1 MNKKTFLKN
10 FSYTLT
16 SNLIALFISALV
28 TFIVPKSISVE
39 NYGYFQL
46 YLFYATYVG
55 LVHFG
60 WMDGLFLRYG
70 GAYYDDLD
78 KELFK
83 GELKLFALVEGV
95 ISITLCALAVCFGKN
110 INSIFILG
118 ITALSIVLINI
129 RVYFMDILQ
138 CTGRIKEY
146 SVLSVVGRIFYILMI
161 VVLLIVGYKGYHLL
175 VIADVLGRLVSTLY
189 GAVKCWDIVNAKS
202 CDRQLAIDESR
213 ENIKVGSKLLLSA
226 LASSFIIGIV
236 RIGINSAWDVSTF
249 GKVSLT
255 LSISNLLMVFIRA
268 VALVLFPTLR
278 RVEKDKLDHVYGTM
292 RISLMIPM
300 LGMLIFYYPIRVIVS
315 NWLPQYAESL
325 KYMALLFP
333 MCIFESKM
341 SMLVETYMKV
351 LRKERSLMFVNIG
364 TLLLSLAMTGITC
377 FLLHNLDLAVLSI
390 VILLAFKCVIA
401 ELSLKT
407 TVKQDLIQDILMELG
422 LTVCFILASWYVGGI
437 TSTVTYAIIYLIYL
451 FLKREEIVSL
461 LNSLRKRVN

>member
-1 MNKKTFLKN
+1 MNITKFLKN
-10 FSYTLT
+10 FSYTLA
-16 SNLIALFISALV
+16 SNLIALLISTLV
-28 TFIVPKSISVE
+28 TFIVPKAISVE

-55 LVHFG
+55 LFHFG

-83 GELKLFALVEGV
+83 GELRLYALVEGI
-95 ISITLCALAVCFGKN
+95 ISVALCILAVGFSSN
-110 INSIFILG
+110 TNSKFILG
-118 ITALSIVLINI
+118 ITALSIILINI

-161 VVLLIVGYKGYHLL
+161 SVLLAAGYRGYHLL
-175 VIADVLGRLVSTLY
+175 IIADILGRLVSTLY
-189 GAVKCWDIVNAKS
+189 GAAMCWDIVRSRS
-202 CDRQLAIDESR
+202 CGWYPAIDESR
-213 ENIKVGSKLLLSA
+213 ENIRVGIKLLLST

-236 RIGINSAWDVSTF
+236 RMGINSAWDVSTF

-278 RVEKDKLDHVYGTM
+278 RVDKNRLDQVYGIM
-292 RISLMIPM
+292 RTSLMIPM

-315 NWLPQYAESL
+315 HWLPQYAESL
-325 KYMALLFP
+325 QYMALLFP

-351 LRKERSLMFVNIG
+351 LRKERGLMFVNVG
-364 TLLLSLAMTGITC
+364 TLVLSMAITGITC
-377 FLLHNLDLAVLSI
+377 FTLHNLDLAVLSI
-390 VILLAFKCVIA
+390 VFLLAFKCVVA
-401 ELSLKT
+401 ELSLKK
-407 TVKQDLIQDILMELG
+407 TVKLDLGQDILMELA
-422 LTVCFILASWYVGGI
+422 LTVCFTLASWYVGGVKGSAI
-437 TSTVTYAIIYLIYL
+437 YAIVYLIYL
-451 FLKREEIVSL
+451 LIKRKDITSL
-461 LNSLRKRVN
+461 LKSIRLRVN